1 MRTKNYSALR
11 LILALAFL
19 YLILLP
25 AASGCMAAA
34 IGYGAYA
41 ISSSK
46 DEATQKEAEARHI
59 QTYNTYKSDA
69 EKLNLDRQKSGLK
82 PQPVMTFA
90 EWKLAHNIPTAA
102 PPPERAATEKKE

>member
-1 MRTKNYSALR
+1 MQLR
-11 LILALAFL
+11 QLLS
-19 YLILLP
+19 ILLM
-25 AASGCMAAA
+25 AALLATQGCVAAA

-46 DEATQKEAEARHI
+46 DDATQKEAEARHV

-82 PQPVMTFA
+82 PQPVMTFS
-90 EWKLAHNIPTAA
+90 EWKLAHNILTPA
-102 PPPERAATEKKE
+102 PPPTTTTTTPQKQED